1 MALTLA
7 ILGAL
12 STLIPVLV
20 EVWRANTKRADSAT
34 KAIRDRDRA
43 ELRAALERLR
53 LLRQKGSE
61 HDKPLL
67 PPGGSGV

>member
-34 KAIRDRDRA
+34 DAIRDRDRA

-53 LLRQKGSE
+53 ALHPQS
-61 HDKPLL
+61 DKPNQPLL